1 MNMNLS
7 DLNKKVA
14 RERLISKIISSVSF
28 IVVFGIIGY
37 EYLQAMSLQYQFE
50 SFVSKGARFT
60 AQDGQ
65 VLCKRVQALEIAS
78 YGYRDAGK
86 KPLDCDYLK
95 PRENVIAGES
105 GVAETTGR

>member
-37 EYLQAMSLQYQFE
+37 ECLQEMSLQL
-50 SFVSKGARFT
+50 S
-60 AQDGQ
+60 
-65 VLCKRVQALEIAS
+65 LIH
-78 YGYRDAGK
+78 
-86 KPLDCDYLK
+86 
-95 PRENVIAGES
+95 I
-105 GVAETTGR
+105 